1 MRGRKL
7 QTLLCAALLGVSL
20 WLPGQVSAE
29 VRTVE
34 ADGFYQMG
42 DGMAENQ
49 AIAKER
55 ARVDAIRSAGE
66 QAATYVESFTA
77 VSNSKV
83 TKDDIRLW
91 TSSVLEVRDVK
102 FTPVV
107 VGESIQFQCHVVAVV
122 DTDKV
127 KEKIQEDNINLK
139 HSLQKYQE
147 ENERLRKEM
156 EEFKQQY
163 KTATP
168 EQKKKID
175 IEAQKNDREYE
186 ANSYFEKGGESIQKK
201 DYISAIDY
209 LEKAISLKPDYAEA
223 YKNIGYV
230 YNELGE
236 YQKAIENLEKA
247 ISLKPDYAE
256 AYCELAVC
264 YKNLGNIEKANEY
277 YEKACSLDSKLRN
290 KPI

>member
-127 KEKIQEDNINLK
+127 EEKIQEDNIKLK
-139 HSLQKYQE
+139 HSLQEYQE

-156 EEFKQQY
+156 EELKQQY
-163 KTATP
+163 KTAAP

-175 IEAQKNDREYE
+175 IEVQKNDREYE

-209 LEKAISLKPDYAEA
+209 LEKAISLKPDFAEA
-223 YKNIGYV
+223 YNNIGYA
-230 YNELGE
+230 YDGLGE
-236 YQKAIENLEKA
+236 YQKAIGYLEKA
-247 ISLKPDYAE
+247 ISLKPDYATTYINIG
-256 AYCELAVC
+256 AVYYELGE
-264 YKNLGNIEKANEY
+264 YQKANEY